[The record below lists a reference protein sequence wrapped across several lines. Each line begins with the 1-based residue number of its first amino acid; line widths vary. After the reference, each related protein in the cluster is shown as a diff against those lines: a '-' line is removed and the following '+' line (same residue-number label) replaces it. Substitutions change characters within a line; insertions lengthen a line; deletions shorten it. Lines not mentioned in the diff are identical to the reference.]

1 MQRNNLQAPYLGP
14 PVLPRSAGIM
24 SEIRWAVFRNQFP
37 FAAGDLFGHVHAPDK
52 AAALEQARTAYGS
65 AVVVQSVASCNVGE
79 RDKQLPK
86 PDPTRDAYGLKKR
99 PFRGQQRP
107 KARGPHDP
115 RGPRVVAN
123 RNREAPDAP

>member
-1 MQRNNLQAPYLGP
+1 
-14 PVLPRSAGIM
+14 M
-24 SEIRWAVFRNQFP
+24 SEIRWAVFQNQFP
-37 FAAGDLFGHVHAPDK
+37 FAAGDLLGHVHAPDK
-52 AAALEQARTAYGS
+52 ATALERARAIHGS
-65 AVVVQSVASCNVGE
+65 AVVVQSVASLKVGQ
-79 RDKQLPK
+79 RDKPLPK

-99 PFRGQQRP
+99 PKVSFNGRRTQP